1 MAILNSRT
9 GCFIFR
15 SSKYNMASSFRFLD
29 DVALA
34 DLAFEAEGDSAE
46 ELFHAATAALVE
58 TLADPATVS
67 AIWERRI
74 TKTSGDLADLLFEWL
89 SDIVYW
95 KDAAGVVFH
104 DAELSVRPKG
114 STWKLEAVLRGAP
127 VNRTEQT
134 LHNDVKGITKH
145 LYEVKQEGARWYA
158 RVVVDV

>member
-15 SSKYNMASSFRFLD
+15 SSKYNMACSFRFLD
-29 DVALA
+29 DIALA
-34 DLAFEAEGDSAE
+34 DLAFEAEGDSIE
-46 ELFHAATAALVE
+46 ELFCAATQALLE
-58 TLADPATVS
+58 ILADPVTVPAT
-67 AIWERRI
+67 WERRV
-74 TKTSGDLADLLFEWL
+74 TKVSEDLAELLFEWL

-104 DAELSVRPKG
+104 DAELSMRQQG

-127 VNRTEQT
+127 VDQTEQT